1 MNTEKLLIEIRKSI
15 EETQNRLTAVIALV
29 EKLQD
34 SIDEDLYEAYGEG
47 IADAE
52 RDFKLQAKHLR
63 CSDE

>member
-52 RDFKLQAKHLR
+52 RDSELQVKHIQVQ
-63 CSDE
+63 

>member
-52 RDFKLQAKHLR
+52 RDSKLQVKHIQVQ
-63 CSDE
+63 

>member
-52 RDFKLQAKHLR
+52 RDSELQVQ
-63 CSDE
+63 

>member
-52 RDFKLQAKHLR
+52 RDSELQAKHIQVQ
-63 CSDE
+63 

>member
-15 EETQNRLTAVIALV
+15 EETQNRLNAVIALV

-52 RDFKLQAKHLR
+52 RDSMLQVQ
-63 CSDE
+63 

>member
-1 MNTEKLLIEIRKSI
+1 MMNTEKLLIEIRKSI
-15 EETQNRLTAVIALV
+15 EETQNRLNAVIALV

-52 RDFKLQAKHLR
+52 RDSMLQVQ
-63 CSDE
+63 